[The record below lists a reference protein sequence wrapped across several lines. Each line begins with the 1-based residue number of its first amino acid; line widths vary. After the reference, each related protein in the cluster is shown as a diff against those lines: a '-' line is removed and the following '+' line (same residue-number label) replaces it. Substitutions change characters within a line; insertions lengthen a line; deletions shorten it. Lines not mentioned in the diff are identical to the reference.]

1 MSTVEFRT
9 IRLKQNMGHGN
20 ARRVSLKHSSNEL
33 VALMDADDISMPN
46 RFELQLDHFLHN
58 PSLSIVGGQITE
70 FVNDPSNVVDQRV
83 VPLDHVQIRKYLE
96 KRCPMNQVTVMF
108 KKSEVQRA
116 GGYRDWYCDE
126 DYYLWA
132 RMFLRGCRFE
142 NTPECLVNVR
152 VGEDMSSRRGGLKY
166 FNSEARMQTFL
177 LQNKLINPFQWLYN
191 VGLRFGGEVL
201 LSNSLREQAF
211 KLFRA
216 TPGNNSGQGQT
227 LNSRSSENQN
237 ISRNKKMSYPPFS
250 VAMCVYG
257 KDNPDWFDIALNSII
272 DQTVKPNEIVLV
284 VDGPVPKAIDDVIEK
299 YKSICAE
306 GGVQLRVI
314 RSLKNRGLGTALR
327 VAVKECSNELIA
339 RMDSD
344 DISVPTRFEEQLRYF
359 TQHPKTDIVGGNIA
373 EFIGDESNVVGNRVV
388 PTMNNEIREYMKT
401 RCPFNHMSVMYKKS
415 AVLDAGNYQDW
426 FWDEDY
432 YLWIRMWL
440 KNCVFA
446 NTGTTLVHVRV
457 GENMYQRRGGRKYYE
472 SEKKL
477 QKYMLDHGMI
487 SWPIYVSNV
496 AKRYVLQEL
505 LPNNVRAF
513 VYKKFARN

>member
-257 KDNPDWFDIALNSII
+257 KDNPEWFDIALNSII

-306 GGVQLRVI
+306 GG
-314 RSLKNRGLGTALR
+314 GTAQ
-327 VAVKECSNELIA
+327 
-339 RMDSD
+339 SD
-344 DISVPTRFEEQLRYF
+344 
-359 TQHPKTDIVGGNIA
+359 
-373 EFIGDESNVVGNRVV
+373 
-388 PTMNNEIREYMKT
+388 
-401 RCPFNHMSVMYKKS
+401 
-415 AVLDAGNYQDW
+415 
-426 FWDEDY
+426 
-432 YLWIRMWL
+432 
-440 KNCVFA
+440 
-446 NTGTTLVHVRV
+446 
-457 GENMYQRRGGRKYYE
+457 
-472 SEKKL
+472 
-477 QKYMLDHGMI
+477 
-487 SWPIYVSNV
+487 
-496 AKRYVLQEL
+496 
-505 LPNNVRAF
+505 
-513 VYKKFARN
+513 